1 MTKVYKSKIDWW
13 LIIVIGVLFCYPIVE
28 GIITKEYLMSLTF
41 FGLISLIFLLFK
53 SIQYKIEGQFLI
65 IWRTKIDILKIK
77 KIYSTNNP
85 LSSPA
90 LSLDRIAVT
99 YNKFDEVLISP
110 KNRAEFIAE
119 LLKINPNIVVEV

>member
-1 MTKVYKSKIDWW
+1 MTVYKSKIDWW
-13 LIIVIGVLFCYPIVE
+13 LIIVIGGLFCYPIVE
-28 GIITKEYLMSLTF
+28 GIRTKEYLMSLTF
-41 FGLISLIFLLFK
+41 FGLLSLIFLMFK
-53 SIQYKIEGQFLI
+53 SIKYKIDGQLLI
-65 IWRTKIDILKIK
+65 IWWVKIDIMKIK

-99 YNKFDEVLISP
+99 YNTFDEILISP

>member
-1 MTKVYKSKIDWW
+1 MVYKSKIDWW